1 MQQQQ
6 QQQLQQPQPVV
17 FVPQLPM
24 QFVAG
29 MPLPAPRLSLFARI
43 KSSLYIYFYS
53 RHPVQ
58 IAAAFCLFVAALVCL
73 SRVNALFRKLHYGLD
88 RCPDVYVLAVVY
100 LAVPL
105 SSAPYAYSHRDEP

>member
-6 QQQLQQPQPVV
+6 QQQQQPQPVV

-88 RCPDVYVLAVVY
+88 RCPDVYVVAVVY

-105 SSAPYAYSHRDEP
+105 SSAPYAYSHHDEP